1 MKIDRPVLRIP
12 TLAIHL
18 TKADER
24 KSFNPNLQ
32 TNFYP
37 ILATEVKAKLGGDG
51 GGPAAKKAKK
61 TKTTEE
67 AGEGGE
73 GGEGKSERH
82 HALLVEMI
90 AEELG

>member
-32 TNFYP
+32 NNFYP
-37 ILATEVKAKLGGDG
+37 VLATEVKAKLGGDG
-51 GGPAAKKAKK
+51 NAPAKKKPK
-61 TKTTEE
+61 TAEA

-73 GGEGKSERH
+73 GEGERHTERH
-82 HALLVEMI
+82 HPLLVEMI
-90 AEELG
+90 ATELG